1 MSNIKIQDVDQRIQY
16 TATSG
21 QTAFSIPFPFFANSD
36 IVAYSDST
44 LLVLTTNYTLTG
56 ADNPSGG
63 TLTLVVGATTG
74 DIITIYGALPIDR
87 TSIYSATIS
96 NLTGSDLNQDFNREV
111 VMMKQIETTQSLL
124 QLQYAPYAEVSQT
137 DTVTTDRWLP
147 ILTANQVWAKNG
159 GNTAMVAYNVPSSG
173 SIGPADATYITQT
186 SNSDLTNEQAMGS
199 LSSGLVV
206 NTTTTGVQLTR
217 TLTGTSSQIGIANG
231 NGISGNPTFSLSDNT
246 NLPGTEGCSLPTG
259 TTAQRPG
266 SPREGEFRFNSTL
279 FSPEYW
285 TV

>member
-1 MSNIKIQDVDQRIQY
+1 
-16 TATSG
+16 
-21 QTAFSIPFPFFANSD
+21 
-36 IVAYSDST
+36 
-44 LLVLTTNYTLTG
+44 
-56 ADNPSGG
+56 
-63 TLTLVVGATTG
+63 
-74 DIITIYGALPIDR
+74 
-87 TSIYSATIS
+87 
-96 NLTGSDLNQDFNREV
+96 
-111 VMMKQIETTQSLL
+111 MMKQIETTQSLL

-217 TLTGTSSQIGIANG
+217 TLKS
-231 NGISGNPTFSLSDNT
+231 
-246 NLPGTEGCSLPTG
+246 
-259 TTAQRPG
+259 
-266 SPREGEFRFNSTL
+266 
-279 FSPEYW
+279 Y
-285 TV
+285 V